1 MPTHFRLQ
9 LWILAIC
16 GSILVFSW
24 FLPQRASAKSVDVN
38 QIITGVSIPNFEFAG
53 ELHRYNYTESE
64 AEGGGTYDNIK
75 RGWASPDRDIQFSVD
90 CIVYLTEEMAKRSC
104 AVHIYGSS
112 GLALDKTSLGRAYGD
127 DFKANTG
134 DSLLYFRVGR
144 VAVTINF
151 APGPN
156 AKPRGSVH
164 PDPALVDGLACG
176 LEIAAQ
182 VQQQR
187 DGNRSPKASA
197 LVGGQ
202 SIRLT
207 KLISAGGTVWAPVSS
222 LKGLGVVVAVDQKTG
237 ESTLGFGGKSLKIPL
252 FSQTVQLDGA
262 PKTLARPST
271 ISRGEVFV
279 PIKETADLL
288 GIKVR

>member
-16 GSILVFSW
+16 GSMLVFSW

-176 LEIAAQ
+176 LEIAARM
-182 VQQQR
+182 QQQSS
-187 DGNRSPKASA
+187 RSRTSKAAVSV
-197 LVGGQ
+197 VGPTGRN
-202 SIRLT
+202 INVT
-207 KLISAGGTVWAPVSS
+207 NAGGTLWAPVAS
-222 LKGLGVVVAVDQKTG
+222 LKVIGVSAAVDQKTG
-237 ESTLGFGGKSLKIPL
+237 ESTLVYGGKSLKIPL